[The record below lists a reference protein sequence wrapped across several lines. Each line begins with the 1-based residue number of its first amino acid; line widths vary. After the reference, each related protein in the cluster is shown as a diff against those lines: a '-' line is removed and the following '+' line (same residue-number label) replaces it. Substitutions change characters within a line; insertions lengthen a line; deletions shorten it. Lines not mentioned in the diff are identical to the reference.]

1 MAKSVKRPTTS
12 THKRTPKGKAPGK
25 DVDILGIVGAAID
38 AVNSV
43 TNIIKTIGE
52 ERRKTEELKLEGVKI
67 KAEINDKISQR
78 ENETARILK
87 QYEVDLKEIEKSIKS
102 IETQSNEN
110 IKRIELEMEQS
121 KQQHEYRMKG
131 LCIIEKIVDAALEQY
146 RYYKNDTIIFD
157 ANNVYVVNTDL
168 LNTMNGT
175 IQRLTAT
182 IAQANIGGLLTTY
195 EEE

>member
-1 MAKSVKRPTTS
+1 MAKSIRKPTTS
-12 THKRTPKGKAPGK
+12 SKKRTPKGKTPEK
-25 DVDILGIVGAAID
+25 DVDVLGIVGAGID

-43 TNIIKTIGE
+43 TNIIKTIGD

-87 QYEVDLKEIEKSIKS
+87 QYEVDLKEIEKAIKK
-102 IETQSNEN
+102 IETESSEN

-121 KQQHEYRMKG
+121 KQQHEFRMKG
-131 LCIIEKIVDAALEQY
+131 LSIIEKIVDVALEQY
-146 RYYKNDTIIFD
+146 RFYKNDVIIFGG
-157 ANNVYVVNTDL
+157 NNSYVVNIDL

-175 IQRLTAT
+175 IQGLTAT